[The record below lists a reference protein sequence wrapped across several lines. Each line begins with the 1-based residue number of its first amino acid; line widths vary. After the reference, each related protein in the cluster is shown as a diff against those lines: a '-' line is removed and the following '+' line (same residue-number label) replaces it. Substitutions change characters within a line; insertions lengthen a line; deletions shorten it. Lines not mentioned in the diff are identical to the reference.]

1 MYDDVSI
8 LLSEIAAG
16 EDTLLEFKEVVFK
29 GNQVR
34 FASDEEGKAQIVI
47 AEVFIS
53 MANTE
58 GGVILFGVNR
68 NGEIIGVDENKRDL
82 LEQFVINLALQNCKP
97 PAALEPVLDW
107 IMLPDKT
114 NQQRLCLKVTIP
126 KSRFYVHYTSDGR
139 YLKRV
144 GSHRTPIPAEQ
155 LGRLLAV
162 KSLLISFEERPVL
175 GTSTEVLDLSRFR
188 AYYQQRFHQT
198 PEERSVSIFQQ
209 LRNLKLAMQDEESHW
224 HPTNLGV
231 LLFAEHP
238 ENWLTGAF
246 IDVASYTH
254 DIADGNTADARK
266 VYGPIPEQIEQVL
279 YYFRTS
285 PLIATI
291 SLKDGLGRQDKPTY
305 ALSALQEA
313 VVNAVVHRDYELPGS
328 QVRIFLFP
336 DRVEF
341 WSPGGLHNTLSPEDL
356 YAGCQP
362 VRRNQHLAGFLR
374 DYVSPVTQRS
384 YMEARGEGFLNL
396 VRESE
401 QVSGRRPDLRIQGQA
416 VCLTIFAGSLS

>member
-1 MYDDVSI
+1 MYDDISI
-8 LLSEIAAG
+8 LLSEIGAG

-34 FASDEEGKAQIVI
+34 FAREEGKAQTVI
-47 AEVFIS
+47 AEVFVS

-58 GGVILFGVNR
+58 GGVVLFGINDDR
-68 NGEIIGVDENKRDL
+68 EIIGIDENMRDI

-97 PAALEPVLDW
+97 PLEPVLDW
-107 IMLPDKT
+107 VLLPDKT
-114 NQQRLCLKVTIP
+114 NQPHLCLKVTIA
-126 KSRFYVHYTSDGR
+126 KSRFYVHQTADGR
-139 YLKRV
+139 FLKRV
-144 GSHRTPIPAEQ
+144 GSHRTPISVEQ
-155 LGRLLAV
+155 LGRLLAARN
-162 KSLLISFEERPVL
+162 LLISFEERPVI
-175 GTSTEVLDLSRFR
+175 GASTEVLDLSRFR
-188 AYYQQRFHQT
+188 AYYQQRFQQT
-198 PEERSVSIFQQ
+198 PEERGISISQQ
-209 LRNLKLAMQDEESHW
+209 LRNLKLAMQDDENHW

-231 LLFAEHP
+231 LLFTERP
-238 ENWLTGAF
+238 ENWLSGAF

-254 DIADGNTADARK
+254 DVADGNTADARK
-266 VYGPIPEQIEQVL
+266 IYGPIPEQIEQVL
-279 YYFRTS
+279 HYFRTS

-291 SLKDGLGRQDKPTY
+291 STKDGLGRRDKTTY

-313 VVNAVVHRDYELPGS
+313 VVNAVVHRDYELLGT

-374 DYVSPVTQRS
+374 DYISPVTQRS

-401 QVSGRRPDLRIQGQA
+401 QVSGRRPELRTQGQA
-416 VCLTIFAGSLS
+416 VCLTIFAGSSS